1 MEKLAGLFGPDD
13 SPAAD
18 FADFANFDELEDLV
32 FDEDLNENQLPEIL
46 PREQFHGNIEYKRQL
61 VKPSKHR

>member
-13 SPAAD
+13 TPEAD
-18 FADFANFDELEDLV
+18 FDFANFDELEDLV
-32 FDEDLNENQLPEIL
+32 FDQDVNENQLPEIL
-46 PREQFHGNIEYKRQL
+46 PREQFHGNVEYKRQL